1 MGLVEK
7 YQISPKKLKLEIT
20 ETALMS
26 NFEKNI
32 AVLNRLQE
40 YGFCIEIDDFGS
52 GYSSLNM
59 LRNIRADVLKI
70 DNGFL
75 RDSENEERGI
85 EILESVV
92 LLAKKIGMKVI
103 VEGVETKEQLLML
116 MEMGCEM
123 FQGYYFSRPIPVE
136 EFEGTYM

>member
-1 MGLVEK
+1 
-7 YQISPKKLKLEIT
+7 
-20 ETALMS
+20 MS

-75 RDSENEERGI
+75 RDSENEERGM

-92 LLAKKIGMKVI
+92 LLARKIDMEVI
-103 VEGVETKEQLLML
+103 MEGVETKEQLLML
-116 MEMGCEM
+116 TEMGCRM